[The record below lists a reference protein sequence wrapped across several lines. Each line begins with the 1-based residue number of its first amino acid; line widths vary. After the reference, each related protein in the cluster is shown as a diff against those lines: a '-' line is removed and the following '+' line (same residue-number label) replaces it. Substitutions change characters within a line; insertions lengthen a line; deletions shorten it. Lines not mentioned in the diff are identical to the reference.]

1 MLKCATK
8 LIKDYPHCR
17 AALVVQSPYNSSGS
31 GKKWRRPFLYGF
43 GDDPQQQEL
52 LASLAVHIASCEGR
66 SVDWRLGW
74 AAAAAGLTVEELAK
88 FRELLQG
95 LPREGA
101 GEGKKAATTWLG
113 GARLNEY
120 EGAQPTTAEERSVD
134 VEEEEEAAVAAAAA
148 EEEEEHRASA
158 DDGAHAPLEA
168 VETRTQAAQRT
179 GPSTAA
185 LAAVAT
191 VPTV

>member
-1 MLKCATK
+1 MSEDPTAGAGAPAQSSKAFNKRVDTMLKCATK

-88 FRELLQG
+88 FRSLLAEQSHG
-95 LPREGA
+95 HVGREGCR
-101 GEGKKAATTWLG
+101 GL
-113 GARLNEY
+113 
-120 EGAQPTTAEERSVD
+120 
-134 VEEEEEAAVAAAAA
+134 
-148 EEEEEHRASA
+148 
-158 DDGAHAPLEA
+158 
-168 VETRTQAAQRT
+168 
-179 GPSTAA
+179 
-185 LAAVAT
+185 
-191 VPTV
+191 